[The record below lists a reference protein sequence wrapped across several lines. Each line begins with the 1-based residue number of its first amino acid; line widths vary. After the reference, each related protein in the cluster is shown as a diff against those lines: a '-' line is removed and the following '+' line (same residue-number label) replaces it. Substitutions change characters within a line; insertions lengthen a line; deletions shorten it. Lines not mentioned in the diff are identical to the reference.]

1 MRVALVSPTTSF
13 LNVSMAL
20 AGTDPARHRHFKEQV
35 DEFFITLGS
44 FFNDLWGKNVQ
55 TFNDWEAVPSFQ
67 YREEPPTAVW
77 SRFIGWFS
85 ILAIFCVVAAV
96 GSILQLNRYDVR

>member
-1 MRVALVSPTTSF
+1 MRAALISPTTSF

-20 AGTDPARHRHFKEQV
+20 AGTDPARHQHFKGQV
-35 DEFFITLGS
+35 DAFFDELGS
-44 FFNDLWGKNVQ
+44 FFNDLWARNVQ
-55 TFNDWEAVPSFQ
+55 SFNDWEAVPKFQ
-67 YREEPPTAVW
+67 YQEEPETAVW

-85 ILAIFCVVAAV
+85 LLTLFCIVVAV